1 MPIRYVYLLYGDAR
15 MSTTVTGRLY
25 FIGGFRDCFSSCF
38 TKRETEY
45 QETYY
50 QEDGYQ
56 IV

>member
-25 FIGGFRDCFSSCF
+25 LIGGFRDYFSSCF

>member
-1 MPIRYVYLLYGDAR
+1 MPIRYACLLYGDAR

-50 QEDGYQ
+50 QEDEYQ